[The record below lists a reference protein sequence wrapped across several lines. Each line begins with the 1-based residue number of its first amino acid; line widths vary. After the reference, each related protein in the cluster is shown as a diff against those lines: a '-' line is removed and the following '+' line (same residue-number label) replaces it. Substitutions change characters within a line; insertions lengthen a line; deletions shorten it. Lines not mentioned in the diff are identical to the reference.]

1 MSASATE
8 TGGGSPVAE
17 PAVPAKASGPVVP
30 VSIRRGQ
37 APAGAPWDDAVTL
50 SAIGDLMLSGEWEEV
65 AARDG
70 LGVALAD
77 LGSLGERD
85 DLVFAN
91 LETAAFGDGGLIP
104 KEPRVVADADLLAR
118 VLRAVGADLVN
129 VANNHTYDAY
139 RAGFEASRQM
149 LESEGILYLG
159 AGDDLAAAGAPVV
172 MKRRGVRFGWLAYC
186 DRGTKPSHVV
196 GETSTDGVDADGP
209 SYGIHPLD
217 GDHARQQVAELV
229 GEVDHVIV
237 SLHWGVEYCHIP
249 SPDQVTLARSLID
262 AGARLVVSH
271 HAHVVQGIETW
282 GDGVITYNL
291 GNATTTDH
299 YVGERLAIRQTPR
312 TRSSFVLR
320 AAFDSER
327 LLAVEAVP
335 IRSERGVVLVDDAVA
350 RGILE
355 EANRRLARGI
365 TPERWKRT
373 RLYEDVLLRTVRKLD
388 PRVIRSLR
396 PRHLVTF
403 GKNLLS
409 AARGKGP
416 V

>member
-1 MSASATE
+1 MTASAE
-8 TGGGSPVAE
+8 IRSGDSPMEEMPRSTDKPIPIVLRQGDE
-17 PAVPAKASGPVVP
+17 P
-30 VSIRRGQ
+30 R
-37 APAGAPWDDAVTL
+37 GAPWDDAVTL
-50 SAIGDLMLSGEWEEV
+50 TAIGDLMLSGEWDEV
-65 AARDG
+65 AARG
-70 LGVALAD
+70 GIEAALAD
-77 LGSLGERD
+77 LGALGERD

-91 LETAAFGDGGLIP
+91 LETAALGNAGLIP
-104 KEPRVVADADLLAR
+104 KEPRVVAEVDVLAR
-118 VLRAVGADLVN
+118 ALRTVGADLVN
-129 VANNHTYDAY
+129 VANNHTYEAY
-139 RAGFEASRQM
+139 RAGFETARQM
-149 LESEGILYLG
+149 LETEGILHLG
-159 AGDDLAAAGAPVV
+159 AGDDAERAGAPVV
-172 MKRRGVRFGWLAYC
+172 LKRRGVRFGWLAYC

-196 GETSTDGVDADGP
+196 GERPAGDEPAEGEPV
-209 SYGIHPLD
+209 YGINPLD
-217 GDHARQQVAELV
+217 GDRARREVAELAP
-229 GEVDHVIV
+229 EVDHVVV

-249 SPDQVTLARSLID
+249 SPDQIALARSLVD

-320 AAFDSER
+320 AAFDTER
-327 LLAVEAVP
+327 LLAVEAIP

-355 EANRRLARGI
+355 EANRRLARGV
-365 TPERWKRT
+365 TPELWKRT

-396 PRHLVTF
+396 PRHLMTF

-416 V
+416 I